1 MATKAALFSA
11 LLYPGWGQ
19 IYLKKYKRGIAF
31 ILPVTAAI
39 ISIVWSII
47 QMAITIIKAAPLKKG
62 TVDFSVVIKVTGD
75 AIKAINLKIF
85 FFMLAIIILLWIYSI
100 FDAYIL
106 GKKMMNEITTSVDQH
121 LPSPPA

>member
-1 MATKAALFSA
+1 
-11 LLYPGWGQ
+11 
-19 IYLKKYKRGIAF
+19 
-31 ILPVTAAI
+31 
-39 ISIVWSII
+39 
-47 QMAITIIKAAPLKKG
+47 
-62 TVDFSVVIKVTGD
+62 VDFSVVIKVTGD

-106 GKKMMNEITTSVDQH
+106 GKKMMNEITTSVDQQ